1 MIMLGFEFE
10 YLKLFHKRKIST
22 STSSFLAELLNV
34 KVLELVLFLILIIPD
49 KWR

>member
-10 YLKLFHKRKIST
+10 YLKLFHKRKI

-49 KWR
+49 K